1 MNEQILTRLRDVF
14 RRSGLAPSDSAALIL
29 FLMVWVQRAGGA
41 GGVGFDLSP
50 QQLVKAL
57 EALATEH
64 PVLDRAFIEGG
75 RLRLLTPVDLT
86 LAVDLTRQLSGLAD
100 SLPAPI
106 DLVALPALLD
116 VEFACD
122 SGLATLISRLLA
134 PEPGELVYVPWDS
147 TGQFGAALAAL
158 GARVVIET
166 PAPAVIATLIGML
179 HIEPW
184 QVEQVDPI
192 LSYSNAG
199 RMYRF
204 AAALVPLGMRFDL
217 QVLDQAVPGRF
228 PERTSSA
235 AVLGLRQLLAVT
247 TNRIVVAVQNNLLF
261 SSGAEYSLREDLLRR
276 GLLHTVIAMPAGLLH
291 AAQIT
296 FSILVIDPQGGN
308 DSVRFINAD
317 AQRFKTSASR
327 TRTTLLNIDD
337 LVRMSVGELDGPE
350 AVSVPTPL
358 LLDKEAQLQVNRYV
372 LPEKVARARA
382 LLASAKTVALE
393 DLVTFVRPPLI
404 SSERDQATSE
414 DPVDEFTLPVFEI
427 GASNLPE
434 FSYIT
439 NPGRRVTLD
448 AKARAAD
455 QFLRANDIV
464 LIIKGSVGKIGIV
477 SPDPE
482 APEAGAWIAGQSA
495 MVLRLRDNAR
505 IDPRALFVQLRSPLG
520 QELLNGIV
528 SGATI
533 QLIQLKELKRFQVIV
548 PGPELERQAIDALEG
563 EAIAEEHIATFRRE
577 QANYAKNLWQLT

>member
-1 MNEQILTRLRDVF
+1 M
-14 RRSGLAPSDSAALIL
+14 
-29 FLMVWVQRAGGA
+29 
-41 GGVGFDLSP
+41 
-50 QQLVKAL
+50 
-57 EALATEH
+57 
-64 PVLDRAFIEGG
+64 
-75 RLRLLTPVDLT
+75 
-86 LAVDLTRQLSGLAD
+86 
-100 SLPAPI
+100 
-106 DLVALPALLD
+106 
-116 VEFACD
+116 
-122 SGLATLISRLLA
+122 
-134 PEPGELVYVPWDS
+134 
-147 TGQFGAALAAL
+147 
-158 GARVVIET
+158 
-166 PAPAVIATLIGML
+166 
-179 HIEPW
+179 
-184 QVEQVDPI
+184 
-192 LSYSNAG
+192 
-199 RMYRF
+199 
-204 AAALVPLGMRFDL
+204 
-217 QVLDQAVPGRF
+217 
-228 PERTSSA
+228 
-235 AVLGLRQLLAVT
+235 GLRQLLAVT